1 MASVEEVK
9 ANVAASVDGAGRA
22 ATGIRQV
29 TDQLDDALALLR
41 LTAIGSFH
49 PSVASAIAQLEQA
62 RTRLDAE
69 WRFADRSTF
78 EAVVRIEFDP
88 ATADRI
94 IAEHDGCTVDYAV
107 NLWWRR
113 Y

>member
-9 ANVAASVDGAGRA
+9 ANVAASMDGTQRAVAG
-22 ATGIRQV
+22 IQQV

-62 RTRLDAE
+62 RTRLDEAQTLA
-69 WRFADRSTF
+69 RAAMDSADSYRM
-78 EAVVRIEFDP
+78 
-88 ATADRI
+88 I
-94 IAEHDGCTVDYAV
+94 I
-107 NLWWRR
+107 
-113 Y
+113 